1 MSHFVHLRVLRCVE
15 VIHSVLLHT
24 ISTFQQFKVFL
35 GFQCFMAY
43 INCVC
48 CLTVMYPVVLMV
60 LLLCSSIL
68 SVFLNL
74 CFLNSCGTILQ
85 VETVAQFGVIF
96 LLFALGLEFSTAKV
110 GFWLLNEN
118 ILSSHLIN

>member
-1 MSHFVHLRVLRCVE
+1 
-15 VIHSVLLHT
+15 
-24 ISTFQQFKVFL
+24 
-35 GFQCFMAY
+35 
-43 INCVC
+43 
-48 CLTVMYPVVLMV
+48 MV
-60 LLLCSSIL
+60 LLLFSSIL

>member
-1 MSHFVHLRVLRCVE
+1 
-15 VIHSVLLHT
+15 
-24 ISTFQQFKVFL
+24 
-35 GFQCFMAY
+35 MAY

-74 CFLNSCGTILQ
+74 CFLISFGTILQ